1 MSNAKAKGR
10 QHSKK
15 VKYYAA
21 QFVVTERNKARKE
34 AKRKKQLAANANKA
48 LIRKDLRL
56 TCNVAKGIPRKGAK
70 TNRQPPAAKIAAQ
83 RVKLGKVTTSAFE
96 RFFRS
101 DDGKA
106 LNIAKTH
113 DQPDLARR

>member
-15 VKYYAA
+15 VKYYDA

-34 AKRKKQLAANANKA
+34 AKRKKQLAANAIKIEGRAVLRKA
-48 LIRKDLRL
+48 K
-56 TCNVAKGIPRKGAK
+56 NVAKGIPRKNAK
-70 TNRQPPAAKIAAQ
+70 TNKQPPAYKIAAQ

-101 DDGKA
+101 EDGKA
-106 LNIAKTH
+106 LNIAN
-113 DQPDLARR
+113 AAA